1 MAKEPLVILVDE
13 NDNQIGTEKKLAAH
27 QEGGKLH
34 RAFSIFIF
42 NSKGE
47 TLLQQRASVK
57 YHAPLIWSNT
67 CCSHPFPGE
76 PVLEASHRRLKEEL
90 GFDCPL
96 EEKFTF
102 IYREPVGND
111 LTEYEFDH
119 VVFGHYEGSMDL
131 NRDEVETVKW
141 ISLEDLDS
149 EIKSN
154 PGKFSPWLRICL
166 PDVKRE
172 YEKEKA
178 RTQ

>member
-1 MAKEPLVILVDE
+1 MSDDQDVILVDE
-13 NDNQIGTEKKLAAH
+13 NDNQIGTENKLKAH

-34 RAFSIFIF
+34 RAFSVFIF

-57 YHAPLIWSNT
+57 YHAPLIWSNA

-76 PVLEASHRRLKEEL
+76 PVLEASHRRLREEL

-96 EEKFTF
+96 DEKFTF

-119 VVFGHYEGSMDL
+119 VIFGNYEGEMHL
-131 NRDEVETVKW
+131 NKDEVETVKW
-141 ISLEDLDS
+141 ISLEELSS
-149 EIKSN
+149 EIERNSDKY
-154 PGKFSPWLRICL
+154 SPWLRICL
-166 PDVKRE
+166 PNVIRKFE
-172 YEKEKA
+172 TEKSIS
-178 RTQ
+178 